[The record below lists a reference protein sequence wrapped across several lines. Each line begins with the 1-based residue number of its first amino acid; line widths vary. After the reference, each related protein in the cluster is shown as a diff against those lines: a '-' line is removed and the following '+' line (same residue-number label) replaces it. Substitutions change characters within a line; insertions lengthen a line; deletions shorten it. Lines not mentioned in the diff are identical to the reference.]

1 MTDRIK
7 RIFTSL
13 RADRKNAIRVVLAT
27 RYNMS
32 VDSVKNMWIYGGK
45 IPAKYQKEVL
55 EILQNELKKQI
66 DEDKKILAK

>member
-13 RADRKNAIRVVLAT
+13 RVDRKNAIRVVLAT

-45 IPAKYQKEVL
+45 IPAKYKKEVL
-55 EILQNELKKQI
+55 EILENELKNQI